1 MVALR
6 MTTPWLLA
14 REYCMVMTVLRVI
27 GCVFVMGGSGTY
39 GRLLRQSGRAQGVYI
54 YVNLLAS
61 IESKPVAGNEVIRSV
76 TNGAY
81 LSDIVPVLKNQ
92 WPRKHTE
99 NTGYSQIISVSSGD
113 FVAIYNDFDS
123 SKCHCAQ

>member
-1 MVALR
+1 VVALR

-27 GCVFVMGGSGTY
+27 ACLSVMGGSGTY
-39 GRLLRQSGRAQGVYI
+39 GRFSRQPGRAQGVYI

-76 TNGAY
+76 TYGAY

-99 NTGYSQIISVSSGD
+99 NTGYSQIISVSSRD

>member
-14 REYCMVMTVLRVI
+14 REYSMVMTVLRAI
-27 GCVFVMGGSGTY
+27 GCLSVMDGSGAY
-39 GRLLRQSGRAQGVYI
+39 GRFSRQSGRAQGVYI

-61 IESKPVAGNEVIRSV
+61 IESKSLAGNEVIRSV

-81 LSDIVPVLKNQ
+81 LRDIVPELKNQ
-92 WPRKHTE
+92 WPRKHAE
-99 NTGYSQIISVSSGD
+99 NTEYSQIISVSSVD
-113 FVAIYNDFDS
+113 SMAVYHDFDLG
-123 SKCHCAQ
+123 KCHCAQ

>member
-1 MVALR
+1 VVALR

-54 YVNLLAS
+54 YLA
-61 IESKPVAGNEVIRSV
+61 VA
-76 TNGAY
+76 
-81 LSDIVPVLKNQ
+81 
-92 WPRKHTE
+92 
-99 NTGYSQIISVSSGD
+99 
-113 FVAIYNDFDS
+113 
-123 SKCHCAQ
+123 

>member
-1 MVALR
+1 MSFA
-6 MTTPWLLA
+6 TPS
-14 REYCMVMTVLRVI
+14 
-27 GCVFVMGGSGTY
+27 GGRGD
-39 GRLLRQSGRAQGVYI
+39 LCNVGV

-61 IESKPVAGNEVIRSV
+61 FESKPVAGNEVIRSV

-81 LSDIVPVLKNQ
+81 LSDIVAVLKNQ

-99 NTGYSQIISVSSGD
+99 NTGYSQIISVSSRD